1 MYWKG
6 STVME
11 VKEMALPSINP
22 FASDYIKSKMNIR
35 DFFHYDLAEVNVYN
49 RRIQELKE
57 KRFQREELSNTI
69 AQYMNRFGMSEAVRD
84 HIEALKDPDST
95 VVIGGQQAGLLS
107 GPLYTIHKIISIIK
121 LAEKQSVELGKKVIP
136 VFWIAGEDHDLQ
148 EVNHVFALKGDHY
161 EKITY
166 PYHQKTKTM
175 VSDTPL
181 IETEA
186 SAWIQ
191 EIFRSFGETAYTK
204 DLIVSLKQK
213 ISSSFSL
220 TDFFV
225 SIINDWFKEYGLLL
239 VDAADPRLRKLES
252 SYFEAMIE
260 HHSEI
265 TSAVLEQQS
274 FLSIQGYKKTIEME
288 ANSANLFYYDKE
300 VKNRILLHFNKDSS
314 VFSDKAHKL
323 EFSYKELLEMAKIHP
338 ERLSNNVVTR
348 PLMQEMLFPVL
359 AFIAGPGEI
368 SYWAE
373 LKKAFELFDMKMPP
387 IVARLNMTFVERQ
400 IEKELHELDLDLY
413 EVLTK
418 GTEEAE
424 KRFLISEKD
433 ESLELLF
440 YQMKGQ
446 LNNHHKMFSQAALV
460 HDRGLEPLLKKNADF
475 INEQLDFI
483 YGKIIDS
490 MRQKHRH
497 ILDSFKNVANH
508 LYPEASLQERIVNI
522 YYYLNKY
529 GDTFIDDLMKLELE
543 FNNQHKII
551 YI

>member
-1 MYWKG
+1 
-6 STVME
+6 ME

-84 HIEALKDPDST
+84 NIEALKDPDST

-166 PYHQKTKTM
+166 PYHQETKTM

-260 HHSEI
+260 HHCEI

-300 VKNRILLHFNKDSS
+300 VKDRILLHFNKDSS

-323 EFSYKELLEMAKIHP
+323 EFTYKELLEMAKIHP

-490 MRQKHRH
+490 MGQKHRH